1 MSNQP
6 DLKVFAV
13 KLFEI
18 DAVKFGTFK
27 TKSGLMTPIYID
39 LRRIVSYPDIMKT
52 LADLLITT
60 MKGIDVDV
68 LCGVPYTALPVATA
82 ISMKTSIPMVMR
94 RRERKYHGT
103 QNLIEGVFNTGDY
116 CIVIED
122 VVTSGS
128 SVLEVVKD
136 LQDEGLKCKDVIVFL
151 NREQGGAHLLQHQ
164 GITMH
169 ALLTLSQL
177 VEYLFEAKCIDEAMV
192 QTVIGY
198 IKDNQVTET
207 TMTKTPNRL
216 KMPFLTRAHLAKNP
230 VASKLFQ
237 IMATKQT
244 TLCLAADLTDSTKI
258 LNLAEQVGPY
268 ICVLKTHIDII
279 EDFNENL
286 LKPLKDIAE
295 RHNFILFEDRKFA
308 DIGNTVALQYS
319 KGLYKISSWAG
330 LVTVH
335 SLFGRGVLDAI
346 QGIESTK
353 EMGVFLL
360 AETSAS
366 DNLITDAYT
375 KATLKLASEFP
386 DLVAGIVCQ
395 NQLFL
400 DQPGMIQLTP
410 GVKIGDK
417 GDTLGQRYNS
427 PECVVVEKGA
437 DVAVVGRGI
446 TEAKDPVVAAKNY
459 RDLLWQSYIKRIQS

>member
-1 MSNQP
+1 MSDHL
-6 DLKVFAV
+6 DLKAFAV
-13 KLFEI
+13 KLFNI
-18 DAVKFGTFK
+18 NAVKFGEFK
-27 TKSGLMTPIYID
+27 TKLGFATPIYID
-39 LRRIVSYPDIMKT
+39 LRILISYPDITKT
-52 LADLLITT
+52 LANLLLEK

-82 ISMKTSIPMVMR
+82 ISLQTSIPMVMR
-94 RRERKYHGT
+94 RQEQKCHGS
-103 QNLIEGVFNTGDY
+103 QKLIEGVFHTGDR
-116 CIVIED
+116 CVIVED
-122 VVTSGS
+122 VVNSGS
-128 SVLEVVKD
+128 SILEMVKD
-136 LQDEGLKCKDVIVFL
+136 LQDEGLKCKDAIIFL
-151 NREQGGAHLLQHQ
+151 NREQGGANLLQNQ

-192 QTVIGY
+192 QTVAHY
-198 IKDNQVTET
+198 INDNQVTRA
-207 TMTKTPNRL
+207 TMTKIPNRV
-216 KMPFLTRAHLAKNP
+216 KMSFLERASLAKNP

-279 EDFNENL
+279 EDFNENF
-286 LKPLKDIAE
+286 LKPLKEIAQ

-308 DIGNTVALQYS
+308 DIG
-319 KGLYKISSWAG
+319 

-335 SLFGRGVLDAI
+335 SLFGKGVLDAI
-346 QGIESTK
+346 QGIESAK
-353 EMGVFLL
+353 ETGVFLL

-366 DNLITDAYT
+366 ESLITDTYT
-375 KATLKLASEFP
+375 KATLELASEFP

-400 DQPGMIQLTP
+400 DHPGMIQLTP
-410 GVKIGDK
+410 GVKVGDK

-427 PECVVVEKGA
+427 PEYVVVEKGA
-437 DVAVVGRGI
+437 DIAVVGRGI

-459 RDLLWQSYIKRIQS
+459 RDLLWQSYIKRMEC